1 MLMLSATTRI
11 YLAAEPVDLR
21 KGFDALAAAT
31 RHVLLR
37 DRSAKPEDLAG
48 AVWQGL
54 VSADSVGA
62 KKRRQC
68 CRGGGVRPGQPA
80 WERA

>member
-1 MLMLSATTRI
+1 
-11 YLAAEPVDLR
+11 VR
-21 KGFDALAAAT
+21 KSRLTAYSGEVNRVVSRASLIG
-31 RHVLLR
+31 HVIARR